1 MILLA
6 IDKAKRKQ
14 MEDLL
19 FGVFD
24 DLDPTKTNSA
34 KYRALFSKMS
44 DANFDSFFKD
54 FFASEDE
61 YFVLDVVDY
70 ERDLKIEDVERAA
83 KRLGVPLFE
92 RVVMPFVNKDK
103 ENPVITKFEVP
114 VGFIHT
120 KRMQQILSK
129 KNTTSTEIG
138 SRSAL
143 TGQVVGRDKNARDS
157 DSENFALVTIDAT
170 ETLREFMGPRA
181 DDMVMKNEMYS
192 NIAQKGFVSLQ
203 GLTNDVDN
211 KVTLNAVDVH
221 LIGMGIKSDLITDGL
236 HVKKTLNK

>member
-1 MILLA
+1 MA
-6 IDKAKRKQ
+6 INKATRKK
-14 MEDLL
+14 MEDLIY
-19 FGVFD
+19 GVFD
-24 DLDPTKTNSA
+24 DMDSSKTNSN
-34 KYRALFSKMS
+34 KYRQMFSKMN
-44 DANFDSFFKD
+44 DQQFDTFFKK

-61 YFVLDVVDY
+61 YLVIDVVDY
-70 ERDLKIEDVERAA
+70 ERDLRIEDVEKAA

-92 RVVMPFVNKDK
+92 KVAMPFVNKDTN
-103 ENPVITKFEVP
+103 NPIMTKFEVP
-114 VGFIHT
+114 VGFIHV

-129 KNTTSTEIG
+129 KNTTSTEVG

-170 ETLREFMGPRA
+170 ETLRELMGPRA

-192 NIAQKGFVSLQ
+192 SIAKNGFVSLN

-221 LIGMGIKSDLITDGL
+221 LIGMGIKSDLITDNL
-236 HVKKTLNK
+236 TVKKTLNP